1 MSLAGSISGGTRKDP
16 QVARTSREEGRYTWG
31 REDITEKTPFLLDIA
46 PIGGGKL
53 IWTLT
58 LTTFSDELSV
68 EIFFKLN

>member
-1 MSLAGSISGGTRKDP
+1 MNAAFGKPSQK
-16 QVARTSREEGRYTWG
+16 EE
-31 REDITEKTPFLLDIA
+31 EKPFLLDIA